1 MKTLYTRKVKI
12 PAYLNANIKSDDAND
27 TNKNETNIG
36 SESFL
41 YELNFEKLLEHEN
54 IAFHNKRFK
63 EAVMDKL
70 ERVMTEDKET

>member
-1 MKTLYTRKVKI
+1 MLALKTLYTRKVKI
-12 PAYLNANIKSDDAND
+12 PACLNANIKSDDAND
-27 TNKNETNIG
+27 ININH
-36 SESFL
+36 ESFL

-70 ERVMTEDKET
+70 ERVMTEDKEI